1 MIEVDH
7 LSKVFG
13 RTTAVKDISFQVEKG
28 EILGFLGPNGAGKT
42 TTMRV
47 LTCFLPAT
55 RGTARVAGLDILENP
70 LEVRRRLGYLPE
82 TVPLYNDMTVTGYLD
97 FMGRIKGVGKENRA
111 RRIEEVMESCGLT
124 DRRST
129 IIGKLSKGYRQRVG
143 LAQALIHDPD
153 ILILDEPTIGL
164 DPAQTREVR
173 ELIRRL
179 SGEHTIILSTHILPE
194 VSMVCNRVIII
205 NRGEIA
211 AMDTPANL
219 TAQLRKSEVVYL
231 EVRGASEKV
240 VQTLQA
246 VEGVVNVIPQPNG
259 HEAVQAYQV
268 ETGLGQ
274 DLREKLAAT
283 LIGAKFGLLEMRPV
297 QMTLEDIFL
306 EITTEEEHGT

>member
-259 HEAVQAYQV
+259 HEAVQAYQI
-268 ETGLGQ
+268 ETALGQ

-306 EITTEEEHGT
+306 EITTEE

>member
-179 SGEHTIILSTHILPE
+179 RGDHTIILSTHILPE

-219 TAQLRKSEVVYL
+219 NAQLRKSEVVYL
-231 EVRGASEKV
+231 EVRGASEQV

-246 VEGVVNVIPQPNG
+246 VDGVVNVIPQPNG

-306 EITTEEEHGT
+306 EITTEE